1 MVESVPVRSRRR
13 ARVATAFLVLCI
25 ALASLVAT
33 QTASAEPPPPPFAND
48 FTCKPTAAHPYPV
61 VLVHGTFGQQTDWSV
76 LSPVLKA
83 SGYCLFSL
91 NYGGSTPDNPIQG
104 TGRIEDSAG
113 QLATFID
120 RVRSASGASKVD
132 IIGHSQGGMMP
143 RYYLKFRGGATRVHR
158 LIGLAPSNH
167 GTTASGILTLAQAI
181 PGATQ
186 FLGALCPAC
195 TEQTAGSQFL
205 QNLNAGGDT
214 VAGVLYTVIETRY
227 DEVVTPYTSA
237 FLSGSAVTNIRLQD
251 RCFLD
256 FVGHIAI
263 ITDANV
269 FQYVKNALDPAHA
282 APVFCFPFPPS
293 L

>member
-1 MVESVPVRSRRR
+1 
-13 ARVATAFLVLCI
+13 
-25 ALASLVAT
+25 
-33 QTASAEPPPPPFAND
+33 
-48 FTCKPTAAHPYPV
+48 
-61 VLVHGTFGQQTDWSV
+61 
-76 LSPVLKA
+76 
-83 SGYCLFSL
+83 
-91 NYGGSTPDNPIQG
+91 
-104 TGRIEDSAG
+104 
-113 QLATFID
+113 
-120 RVRSASGASKVD
+120 
-132 IIGHSQGGMMP
+132 MMP
-143 RYYLKFRGGATRVHR
+143 RYYLKFLGGATRVHR

-167 GTTASGILTLAQAI
+167 GTTLNGILTLARAI

-237 FLSGSAVTNIRLQD
+237 FLSGSSVTNIRLQD

-282 APVFCFPFPPS
+282 TPVFCVPFPPS